1 MYSSFLSSSFFLTVR
16 GMFSSWDVSNTP
28 SANRRRTLL
37 HWFDLLERSSTWPKI
52 MAAQQFWFGWNT
64 VILFTSAD
72 SQLSPSTKS
81 IVDAPFFFMLHQF
94 YQSNKCIPPDVPRA
108 RLVVPTV
115 SRFASHRGRHACTC
129 FSERERTRN
138 HLYKTLCKRRILIFL
153 KPHENWSSI
162 LRARSSLSDT
172 Q

>member
-1 MYSSFLSSSFFLTVR
+1 MYSSFLSFFFFFLTVR

-28 SANRRRTLL
+28 SPNRRRTLL

-64 VILFTSAD
+64 VILFTSAV
-72 SQLSPSTKS
+72 SQISPSSKS
-81 IVDAPFFFMLHQF
+81 ILYAPFLFMLHQF

-115 SRFASHRGRHACTC
+115 SRFASHRGRHPCRFLLILEMQPTHQIL
-129 FSERERTRN
+129 TLLPNN
-138 HLYKTLCKRRILIFL
+138 H
-153 KPHENWSSI
+153 N
-162 LRARSSLSDT
+162 
-172 Q
+172 